1 MLYLFCLFLVG
12 SQAFMQW
19 VRLHSLEFFT
29 LMDSFSTRL
38 SSSVCNLVDFS
49 IAEIGVVFIPP
60 VMRRRLA
67 FWIFASLA
75 VLVFVAVIHDVEA
88 YSRCGRTAPV

>member
-1 MLYLFCLFLVG
+1 MLCLLSLFLVG
-12 SQAFMQW
+12 SL
-19 VRLHSLEFFT
+19 RLVCSGC
-29 LMDSFSTRL
+29 SFSSRL

-88 YSRCGRTAPV
+88 YSRFGRTAPV